1 MAWTG
6 PTQGSTLRNE
16 NVHKEGGMPNQRPKA
31 TKLANSRKEKTS
43 S

>member
-6 PTQGSTLRNE
+6 PAQGSTLRNE
-16 NVHKEGGMPNQRPKA
+16 NLQEGGGMRNQRPKA